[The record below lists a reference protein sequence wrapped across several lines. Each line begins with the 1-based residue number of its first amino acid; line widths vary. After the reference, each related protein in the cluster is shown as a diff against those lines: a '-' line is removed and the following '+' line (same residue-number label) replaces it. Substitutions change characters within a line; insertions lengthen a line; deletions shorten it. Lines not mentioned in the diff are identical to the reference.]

1 MPRQRRQQ
9 QSGDPVPFYF
19 SSLSTRRSRYPIWL
33 VIRSTP
39 APQVMKRSELGN
51 EVTEILIHSNRALP
65 VPPLV
70 NDIASALSWLVD
82 TAPTPLLLCCY
93 RLIARNL
100 LFVCDVNCN
109 HHIHP
114 VVAHQIIALLCMAS
128 ILFDCYP
135 REIYAAAYEA
145 VRAFITMRWGDRIQF
160 AGFRNILSEGYMFV
174 KSNYGDGNVLFR
186 MP

>member
-1 MPRQRRQQ
+1 
-9 QSGDPVPFYF
+9 
-19 SSLSTRRSRYPIWL
+19 
-33 VIRSTP
+33 
-39 APQVMKRSELGN
+39 MKRSELGN

-70 NDIASALSWLVD
+70 NDIASALSWLV
-82 TAPTPLLLCCY
+82 
-93 RLIARNL
+93 
-100 LFVCDVNCN
+100 V
-109 HHIHP
+109 
-114 VVAHQIIALLCMAS
+114 AS

-160 AGFRNILSEGYMFV
+160 AGFQNILSEGYMFV